1 MEYVFLEVKEVSTKD
16 NKKVYILSVLD
27 VVNTVVQKIFL
38 TKEQYTRI
46 FQLSFERFDDISS
59 DISVRYDSKSNCYHL
74 AFIG

>member
-1 MEYVFLEVKEVSTKD
+1 MYYVYLKVQDFSTKD

-38 TKEQYTRI
+38 TEEQYNRI
-46 FQLSFERFDDISS
+46 TQMSFERFDDISS

>member
-1 MEYVFLEVKEVSTKD
+1 MVYVFLEIKEFSTKD

-27 VVNTVVQKIFL
+27 VVNSVVQKIFL
-38 TKEQYTRI
+38 TEEQYNRMS
-46 FQLSFERFDDISS
+46 QMSFERFDDISS

>member
-1 MEYVFLEVKEVSTKD
+1 MYYVYLKVQDFSTKD

-38 TKEQYTRI
+38 TQEQYNRI
-46 FQLSFERFDDISS
+46 TQMSFEMFYDISS

>member
-1 MEYVFLEVKEVSTKD
+1 MDYVYLKVQDFSTKD

-27 VVNTVVQKIFL
+27 VVNTVVQKIFV
-38 TKEQYTRI
+38 TPEQYRRI
-46 FQLSFERFDDISS
+46 CDMSFEMFDDISS

>member
-1 MEYVFLEVKEVSTKD
+1 MDYVYLKVQDFSTKD

-38 TKEQYTRI
+38 TQEQYNRI
-46 FQLSFERFDDISS
+46 TQMSFERFDDISS

>member
-46 FQLSFERFDDISS
+46 FQLSFELFDDITK

-74 AFIG
+74 AFVG